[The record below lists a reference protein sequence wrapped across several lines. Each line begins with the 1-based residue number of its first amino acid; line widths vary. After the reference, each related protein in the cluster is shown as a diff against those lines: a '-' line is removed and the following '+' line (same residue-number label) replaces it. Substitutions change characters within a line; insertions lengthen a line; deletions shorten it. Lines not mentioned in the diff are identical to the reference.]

1 VCACCTPLAAQFRG
15 LREAMQEVD
24 PAEGAEEGKEEEE
37 EEEEVDEEYAG
48 SLGAGKW
55 RHLRLYCCAPTPEGT
70 LTHNCELA
78 HTRTDSP
85 GCVHVSERTHT
96 DIHTHVHTRTQ
107 TYIHMYTHV
116 HKHTYTHI
124 HTHTHTYIHAHTH
137 THTHTRMR
145 ALEWKVH
152 AGREGAA
159 LHQAKSLRTRE
170 TQTGMH
176 ARVCKRTHMP
186 LLAHAGAE
194 RVAIIQAESGEGFA
208 PVILRPCDGADGLGV
223 AVIATPQDLFA
234 YCSVRACVLVAL
246 KLVCPLLVAGP
257 V

>member
-137 THTHTRMR
+137 THTHTHACAHWNGRCTLEGKAQPSTRPKVYAPVKPRR
-145 ALEWKVH
+145 ACTRECANARTCPCSRTQVRSVWPSFRQR
-152 AGREGAA
+152 AGR
-159 LHQAKSLRTRE
+159 
-170 TQTGMH
+170 
-176 ARVCKRTHMP
+176 V
-186 LLAHAGAE
+186 
-194 RVAIIQAESGEGFA
+194 
-208 PVILRPCDGADGLGV
+208 LRP
-223 AVIATPQDLFA
+223 
-234 YCSVRACVLVAL
+234 SS
-246 KLVCPLLVAGP
+246 
-257 V
+257 